1 MKNLSILGSTGSIG
15 CNALKIV
22 EMFPQRFAVKA
33 LAARSNTDLLA
44 KQIEQFTPEVAV
56 VYDRDTMQQLKKKL
70 AAGTGV
76 EILCGDEGYRAAAT
90 ADGVDI
96 VITAVVGAAGLMPT
110 LAAIDAGKTIALAN
124 KETLVMAG
132 EIVTRKAV
140 QKGVQILPVDSE
152 HSAIFQCL
160 QGHRK
165 ADLAK
170 ILLTASGGP
179 FLNLP
184 LSQFCKIS
192 TAQAL
197 NHPNWNMGPKITI
210 DSATLM
216 NKGLE
221 VLEAKSLFD
230 VSEDMIEVIVHPQS
244 VIHSMVAYQ
253 DGSVIAQLG
262 IPDMKAAIAY
272 ALSFPER
279 LPLNQPLPDFSGA
292 QDLTFQKPDL
302 EKFPCLALAFEACK
316 VGKTLPAVLNA
327 ANEVAVTSF
336 LREEISFSDIARI
349 VEWTMDAHTVADNPE
364 LSDIIDADRQSRIK
378 AADLIRDI
386 NRKPI
391 TNNQ

>member
-1 MKNLSILGSTGSIG
+1 
-15 CNALKIV
+15 
-22 EMFPQRFAVKA
+22 VKA

-44 KQIEQFTPEVAV
+44 RQIGQFSPDLAV

-70 AAGTGV
+70 APGTGI
-76 EILCGDEGYRAAAT
+76 EILCDDKGYRAAAT

-96 VITAVVGAAGLMPT
+96 VITAVVGAAGLIPT
-110 LAAIDAGKTIALAN
+110 LAAIEAGKTIALAN

-132 EIVTRKAV
+132 EIVTRKAA
-140 QKGVQILPVDSE
+140 QRGVQILPIDSE

-160 QGHRK
+160 QGQRK

-184 LSQFCKIS
+184 MSQFSNITK
-192 TAQAL
+192 AQAL
-197 NHPNWNMGPKITI
+197 NHPNWDMGPKITI

-221 VLEAKSLFD
+221 VLEARSLFD
-230 VSEDMIEVIVHPQS
+230 VSEDKIEVVIHPQS

-279 LPLNQPLPDFSGA
+279 LPLNQPLPDFSGE
-292 QDLTFQKPDL
+292 QQLTFQKPDL

-327 ANEVAVTSF
+327 ANEVAVNAF
-336 LREEISFSDIARI
+336 LNEEIFFNDIARI
-349 VEWTMDAHTVADNPE
+349 VGSTMEAHTVEAKPQLD
-364 LSDIIDADRQSRIK
+364 DIINADRQARIK
-378 AADLIRDI
+378 AADLIRDL
-386 NRKPI
+386 KA
-391 TNNQ
+391 